1 MVRVDFYHLSRDP
14 APVALAQIAAK
25 AIGQGRRMLVVSGD
39 EGQRGALSEALWE
52 APGFL
57 ANGMAGEVGE
67 AVQPVLISETAAA
80 AANGALI
87 VALADGIWRDEALAF
102 ERALLLFDSATIDG
116 ARGAWRALGERDDVE
131 RHYWKLVDG
140 RWVVGP

>member
-1 MVRVDFYHLSRDP
+1 MRVDFYHLSRDP

-25 AIGQGRRMLVVSGD
+25 AIGQGRRMLVVSAD
-39 EGQRGALSEALWE
+39 EAQRAALADALWE

-57 ANGMAGEVGE
+57 ANGMAGDVGE
-67 AVQPVLISETAAA
+67 AVQPLLIADTAATP
-80 AANGALI
+80 ANGALI
-87 VALADGIWRDEALAF
+87 VALADGLWRDEALGF
-102 ERALLLFDSATIDG
+102 ERALLLFDEATIDD
-116 ARGAWRALGERDDVE
+116 ARGAWRMLGEREDVE

>member
-1 MVRVDFYHLSRDP
+1 MRVDFYHLSRDP

-25 AIGQGRRMLVVSGD
+25 AIGQGHRVLVVSGD
-39 EGQRGALSEALWE
+39 EGQRAALSEALWD

-57 ANGMAGEVGE
+57 ANGMAGEPGE
-67 AVQPVLISETAAA
+67 SAQPVLIAETAAVP
-80 AANGALI
+80 ANGAGI
-87 VALADGIWRDEALAF
+87 VALADGVWRDDVLAF
-102 ERALLLFDSATIDG
+102 ERALLLFDAATIDG
-116 ARGAWRALGERDDVE
+116 ARAAWRMLGERDDLE

>member
-1 MVRVDFYHLSRDP
+1 MRVDFYHLSRDP

-25 AIGQGRRMLVVSGD
+25 AIGQGRRMLVVSSD
-39 EGQRGALSEALWE
+39 EAQRAALADALWE

-57 ANGMAGEVGE
+57 ANGIAGEVGE
-67 AVQPVLISETAAA
+67 AVQPLLIADSAATP
-80 AANGALI
+80 ANGALI
-87 VALADGIWRDEALAF
+87 VTLADGLWRDEALGF
-102 ERALLLFDSATIDG
+102 ERALLLFDEATIDD
-116 ARGAWRALGERDDVE
+116 ARGAWRMLGEREDVE

>member
-1 MVRVDFYHLSRDP
+1 MRVDFYHLSRDP

-25 AIGQGRRMLVVSGD
+25 AIGQGRRMLVVSAD
-39 EGQRGALSEALWE
+39 EAQRAALADALWE

-67 AVQPVLISETAAA
+67 AVQPVLIADTAATP
-80 AANGALI
+80 ANGALI
-87 VALADGIWRDEALAF
+87 VALADGLWRDEALGF
-102 ERALLLFDSATIDG
+102 ERALLLFDEATIDD
-116 ARGAWRALGERDDVE
+116 ARGAWRMLGEREDVE

>member
-25 AIGQGRRMLVVSGD
+25 AIGQGRRMLVVSGE
-39 EGQRGALSEALWE
+39 EGQRAALCDALWD
-52 APGFL
+52 APGLL

-67 AVQPVLISETAAA
+67 EVQPVLIAETAAA
-80 AANGALI
+80 PANGAPI
-87 VALADGIWRDEALAF
+87 VALADGVWRDEALTF
-102 ERALLLFDSATIDG
+102 ERALLLFDSATIEG
-116 ARGAWRALGERDDVE
+116 ARGAWRTLGERENVE

>member
-1 MVRVDFYHLSRDP
+1 MRVDFYHLSRDP

-25 AIGQGRRMLVVSGD
+25 AIGQGRRMLVVSSD
-39 EGQRGALSEALWE
+39 EAQRAALADALWE

-57 ANGMAGEVGE
+57 ANGMAGDVGE
-67 AVQPVLISETAAA
+67 AVQPLLIADSAATP
-80 AANGALI
+80 ANGALI
-87 VALADGIWRDEALAF
+87 VTLADGLWRDEALGF
-102 ERALLLFDSATIDG
+102 ERALLLFDEATIDD
-116 ARGAWRALGERDDVE
+116 ARGAWRMLGEREDVE